1 MAKIS
6 FIDSVD
12 LIGIPTP
19 SRINT
24 ALTPELGLQ
33 FETLRRWAD
42 NSPSSPGS
50 LKSESDS
57 PTQLESQV
65 IDTLSQTVPF
75 TPLAKRPPSPDP
87 FVEESASVRIIE
99 EVCTIEELAVPDRAF
114 IEELAVPDRAPI
126 IEELAVPDQDLL
138 KRFLSDTMTISS
150 GRDLLA
156 FEVTV
161 VDEEVIDSPKKAKI
175 VHAPKQ
181 EWSGRVLHEAF
192 VAHPVAAPS
201 VASSR
206 ASTSSDSSGPE
217 ILALLQ
223 SMQGQIATISSQG
236 AAIDSKQSVVL
247 GKIDEVKLSLDFR
260 IDSLDA
266 KFLNLEV
273 ENNKLKEQ
281 LSALGLRVDAGGPGS
296 SPEAIK
302 KVIVEEVAKAASS
315 IPRVAAP
322 SAPLGH
328 RPAPAAADMR
338 FVSRKIFIRGWCAFG
353 EESTSGLS
361 QVQALHV
368 ANGLVDSLS
377 TFMKS
382 MLEIGDRRC
391 VAPFFKNRQITVNIS
406 AEAPHDSAYSIS
418 RALNDH
424 ITSQALHIGG
434 KPLYCT
440 PDAELWKKQRNG
452 SVFKA
457 SEVIL
462 RTFGLTGDLKLVK
475 DWPSGSLYVS
485 SALSGDVC
493 VRKHL
498 AASGWVWSRDLLKV
512 WPNANL
518 DTLSEAIE
526 FKS

>member
-50 LKSESDS
+50 LESESDS

-65 IDTLSQTVPF
+65 IDTLSQIVPF

-223 SMQGQIATISSQG
+223 SMQRQIATISSQG
-236 AAIDSKQSVVL
+236 LQSTRNSL
-247 GKIDEVKLSLDFR
+247 LSL
-260 IDSLDA
+260 A
-266 KFLNLEV
+266 KSTKSN
-273 ENNKLKEQ
+273 
-281 LSALGLRVDAGGPGS
+281 SAL
-296 SPEAIK
+296 
-302 KVIVEEVAKAASS
+302 
-315 IPRVAAP
+315 
-322 SAPLGH
+322 
-328 RPAPAAADMR
+328 
-338 FVSRKIFIRGWCAFG
+338 
-353 EESTSGLS
+353 
-361 QVQALHV
+361 
-368 ANGLVDSLS
+368 
-377 TFMKS
+377 
-382 MLEIGDRRC
+382 
-391 VAPFFKNRQITVNIS
+391 IS
-406 AEAPHDSAYSIS
+406 A
-418 RALNDH
+418 L
-424 ITSQALHIGG
+424 T
-434 KPLYCT
+434 
-440 PDAELWKKQRNG
+440 LW
-452 SVFKA
+452 
-457 SEVIL
+457 
-462 RTFGLTGDLKLVK
+462 
-475 DWPSGSLYVS
+475 
-485 SALSGDVC
+485 
-493 VRKHL
+493 
-498 AASGWVWSRDLLKV
+498 
-512 WPNANL
+512 
-518 DTLSEAIE
+518 TLS
-526 FKS
+526 S